1 MGTTTTKFSFEE
13 FQKLQDAAK
22 ETVRYELDEGELI
35 LAPSPIPRQNFISF
49 RLRCALA
56 DFVEKHQLGVVTGEV
71 DFRLSLNTVCKPDVA
86 FIAKNQMKGF
96 DPDRS
101 PVKGAPTLAVEVIS
115 PGNPAE
121 RTLKKVRQYLAAG
134 TQSVWLI
141 YPKLKVIEIHERDGI
156 RRVAEQEDFRE
167 TRLCPDI
174 EFSLSLT
181 ALFDDNPER

>member
-1 MGTTTTKFSFEE
+1 MGTTTKLSFEE
-13 FQKLQDAAK
+13 FQRLQDAAE
-22 ETVRYELDEGELI
+22 ETVRYQLDEGELI
-35 LAPSPIPRQNFISF
+35 LTPSPTPRHNLVSF
-49 RLRCALA
+49 RLRRALA
-56 DFVEKHQLGVVTGEV
+56 SFVETHQLGVVTGEV

-101 PVKGAPTLAVEVIS
+101 PIKGAPTLAVEVIS
-115 PGNPAE
+115 PGNLAE

-134 TQSVWLI
+134 TQAVWLI
-141 YPKLKVIEIHERDGI
+141 YPKLRVIEIHEGDGI
-156 RRVAEQEDFRE
+156 RGVTEQDAFRE
-167 TRLCPDI
+167 TRLFPGL

>member
-1 MGTTTTKFSFEE
+1 MGTTTAKFSFEE
-13 FQKLQDAAK
+13 FQKLQDAAE

-35 LAPSPIPRQNFISF
+35 VTPSPTPRHNLISF
-49 RLRCALA
+49 RLRRVLA
-56 DFVEKHQLGVVTGEV
+56 AFVEKHRLGVVTGEV

-101 PVKGAPTLAVEVIS
+101 PVQGAPTLAVEVIS
-115 PGNPAE
+115 PGNPAG

-156 RRVAEQEDFRE
+156 RRVTEQDDFSE
-167 TRLCPDI
+167 TRLFSGS
-174 EFSLSLT
+174 EFSLSLP